1 MSFAFLDNLSD
12 ISWNQ
17 DSNSHEDL
25 DHNQTL
31 ATLFV
36 DPEHLSVLVSYL
48 DFKLFIIL
56 LKLQTSN

>member
-56 LKLQTSN
+56 L